1 MKKIIFSLIILTVV
15 ITGYCSQ
22 IAQSKDSDQISN
34 AGSPF
39 SKSRSFYM
47 FDYDAILRIKS
58 EIKAGSTKY
67 DEALKLL
74 KKNADKHLVA
84 TIHTVVDKTGTPYSG
99 DKHDYMSAAPYWWPN
114 PKTKDGLP
122 WIRKDGKKNKEW
134 MKLFPDD
141 EWAKEMPVQVY
152 ELALYYYYS
161 GDEKYATKAVKILY
175 DWLINPD
182 KKMNPNMNFGQ
193 AVYGKDDIRDNV
205 LLETRVWTRIPD
217 ATLLLK
223 TSPAYTHTIDTG
235 VKKWFTEYINWILTS
250 PGGSAN
256 VSEKNINNPATVGY
270 SQLVVFS
277 AFTGQDDLA
286 KKWINKTKNYL
297 IPNQINLKG
306 EQVNEITRTRAL
318 HYSTRNI
325 WALFIIAKTA
335 MYYDINDVWTAQADK
350 TKGSLILAADF
361 LFPYWLSPS
370 NWPYKQIDD
379 FNKEDSM
386 EGLPLAYVGYKDSKY
401 SGQIRNDW
409 GSSVIE
415 YLEYGFPW

>member
-1 MKKIIFSLIILTVV
+1 MKKCIFSLIILSIV
-15 ITGYCSQ
+15 ITGYPSQ
-22 IAQSKDSDQISN
+22 ITYSKDSDQSSY

-39 SKSRSFYM
+39 AQSRSFYM
-47 FDYDAILRIKS
+47 FDHGTMLRIKS
-58 EIKAGSTKY
+58 EIKVGSTKY

-74 KKNADKHLVA
+74 KKNADKHLAA

-122 WIRKDGKKNKEW
+122 WIRKDGEKNKEW
-134 MKLFPDD
+134 LKQFPDD
-141 EWAKEMPVQVY
+141 EWAKKMPVQVY
-152 ELALYYYYS
+152 ELALYYFYC
-161 GDEKYATKAVKILY
+161 GDEKYASKAVKFLY

-223 TSPAYTHTIDTG
+223 ASPSYTNVIDAG

-250 PGGSAN
+250 PSGSAN
-256 VSEKNINNPATVGY
+256 VSDKNKNNPATVGY

-277 AFTGQDDLA
+277 AFTGQDELA

-297 IPNQINLKG
+297 IPNQINVKG

-325 WALFIIAKTA
+325 WALFIIARTA
-335 MYYDINDVWTAQADK
+335 MYYDMNDLWTAQADK
-350 TKGSLILAADF
+350 TKGSLKLAADF
-361 LFPYWLSPS
+361 LFPFWVSPS
-370 NWPYKQIDD
+370 NWPYKQIDE
-379 FNKEDSM
+379 FNKEDRM
-386 EGLPLAYVGYKDSKY
+386 EGLPLAWVGYKDPKY

-409 GSSVIE
+409 GSSFIE

>member
-1 MKKIIFSLIILTVV
+1 
-15 ITGYCSQ
+15 
-22 IAQSKDSDQISN
+22 
-34 AGSPF
+34 
-39 SKSRSFYM
+39 
-47 FDYDAILRIKS
+47 
-58 EIKAGSTKY
+58 
-67 DEALKLL
+67 
-74 KKNADKHLVA
+74 
-84 TIHTVVDKTGTPYSG
+84 
-99 DKHDYMSAAPYWWPN
+99 MSAAPYWWPN

-141 EWAKEMPVQVY
+141 VWAKEMPVQVY
-152 ELALYYYYS
+152 ELALYYFYS
-161 GDEKYATKAVKILY
+161 GDEKYATKAVKFLH

-217 ATLLLK
+217 ATLLLRA
-223 TSPAYTHTIDTG
+223 SPSYTNVIDAG

-250 PGGSAN
+250 RSGPAN
-256 VSEKNINNPATVGY
+256 VSEKNKNNPATVGY

-277 AFTGQDDLA
+277 AFTGQDELA

-325 WALFIIAKTA
+325 WALFIIAQTA
-335 MYYDINDVWTAQADK
+335 MYYDMNDVWTAQADK
-350 TKGSLILAADF
+350 TKGSLKLAADF
-361 LFPYWLSPS
+361 LFPYWVSPS
-370 NWPYKQIDD
+370 NWPYKQIDE

-386 EGLPLAYVGYKDSKY
+386 EGLPLAYAGYKDPKY

-409 GSSVIE
+409 GSSFIE